1 MGWGYS
7 KIRCIG
13 GYLGLRGEYWLG
25 IFENK
30 MRRRIFV
37 LKGRILAGDIRE

>member
-1 MGWGYS
+1 MGWRYS
-7 KIRCIG
+7 KIRCVG
-13 GYLGLRGEYWLG
+13 RYLGLRGEYWLR

-37 LKGRILAGDIRE
+37 LKGRIWAVDIRK